1 MADAKVIVI
10 ERSDSEARALQTLLR
25 FLDLEPLHVH
35 DLAELRRLPQCESQ
49 ECTAVIVGRDTVAG
63 AGPELVTQ
71 LRAMPQPL
79 PVIYLSND
87 GLPKIAESSGDLAWF
102 HLDLPVKQRRLSAVL
117 HQAQNV
123 RNGHP
128 TQPGTHRFRP
138 SGTSRPMRDVHRLI
152 EQVAPFDTNVLIL
165 GESGTGKEMVARHIH
180 ELSGRS
186 GHPFVPVNCGAIPAD
201 LLESELFGHEK
212 GAFTGALSTRLGRF
226 EFAEGGTLFL
236 DEIGDMSLQ
245 MQVKLLR
252 VLQERTFERV
262 GSNRTIRCNV
272 RIIAATH
279 RDLEGAIAAGRFRED
294 LYYRLNVF
302 PVQMP
307 PLRERLEDLPVLI
320 EHLVQRQGQIA
331 GRHVRL
337 DKEAM
342 NCLAR
347 NPWPG
352 NVREL
357 ANLLERLAILYPEQ
371 TVTATDLPERYRG
384 KGTTAWFGGG
394 VRIVPP
400 ARATAK
406 AASASPALLEELLE
420 VGDTDLADL
429 EFVPAAGLAGTTDFA
444 GTAGLAGTADF
455 ADTADFEDMGAFAQ
469 SAGYPDAQVFAAA
482 AQLAAAAELTKRAEL
497 KAAPE
502 LAIRAQSGVAELGFE
517 LPRGG
522 LDLKDHLSAIE
533 IGLIRKALAEAG
545 GTVAEAARLLGMRRT
560 TLVEKLRKYRLSA

>member
-1 MADAKVIVI
+1 VTNARVIVI
-10 ERSDSEARALQTLLR
+10 EPSDSEGRALQTLLR

-35 DLAELRRLPQCESQ
+35 DLDELRQHSHGESQ
-49 ECTAVIVGRDTVAG
+49 DCLAIIVGKETVSRV
-63 AGPELVTQ
+63 GPDLVAQ
-71 LRAMPQPL
+71 LRTLPQPL

-87 GLPKIAESSGDLAWF
+87 GLPKIAETSGDLAWF

-123 RNGHP
+123 RSGHP
-128 TQPGTHRFRP
+128 TQPGLHRFRP

-165 GESGTGKEMVARHIH
+165 GESGTGKEMVARHVH
-180 ELSGRS
+180 ELSGRD

-212 GAFTGALSTRLGRF
+212 GAFTGALSTRMGRF

-252 VLQERTFERV
+252 VLQERSFERV
-262 GSNRTIRCNV
+262 GSNRTMRCNV

-279 RDLEGAIAAGRFRED
+279 RDLDAAIVAGRFRED

-302 PVQMP
+302 PIQMP

-331 GRHVRL
+331 GRHIRL
-337 DKEAM
+337 DKDAM

-347 NPWPG
+347 NRWPG

-357 ANLLERLAILYPEQ
+357 ANLLERLAILFPEQ
-371 TVTATDLPERYRG
+371 TVTAADLPERYRSTA
-384 KGTTAWFGGG
+384 TTAWFGSG

-400 ARATAK
+400 AQDAQKPARG
-406 AASASPALLEELLE
+406 SPALLEELLE
-420 VGDTDLADL
+420 FRDSELDETAQLTDAAELADSA
-429 EFVPAAGLAGTTDFA
+429 E
-444 GTAGLAGTADF
+444 F
-455 ADTADFEDMGAFAQ
+455 ADIAAFGE
-469 SAGYPDAQVFAAA
+469 AGIFAATK
-482 AQLAAAAELTKRAEL
+482 QLAATAHLEEQ
-497 KAAPE
+497 
-502 LAIRAQSGVAELGFE
+502 AQLE

-522 LDLKDHLSAIE
+522 MDLKDHLSAIE
-533 IGLIRKALAEAG
+533 IGLIRKALAEAD
-545 GTVAEAARLLGMRRT
+545 GTVAEAARLLRMRRT

>member
-1 MADAKVIVI
+1 VVDAKVIVI
-10 ERSDSEARALQTLLR
+10 ESVPAEARSLLTLLR

-35 DLAELRRLPQCESQ
+35 DVAALRQLAHGGSQ
-49 ECTAVIVGRDTVAG
+49 DCLAVIIGKDMLAAV
-63 AGPELVTQ
+63 GPELVAQ
-71 LRAMPQPL
+71 LRAMPHSL
-79 PVIYLSND
+79 PIIYVSND
-87 GLPKIAESSGDLAWF
+87 GLPKIAETSGDLAWF

-117 HQAQNV
+117 NQAQSV
-123 RNGHP
+123 RSGHP
-128 TQPGTHRFRP
+128 TQPGAHRFRP

-180 ELSGRS
+180 ELSGRA

-212 GAFTGALSTRLGRF
+212 GAFTGALSTRMGRF

-252 VLQERTFERV
+252 ILQERSFERV

-279 RDLEGAIAAGRFRED
+279 RDLDAAISAGRFRED

-320 EHLVQRQGQIA
+320 EHLVQRQGQIS
-331 GRHVRL
+331 GRHIRF

-342 NCLAR
+342 NCLTR

-357 ANLLERLAILYPEQ
+357 ANLLERLAILFPEQ
-371 TVTATDLPERYRG
+371 TIAAADLPERYRN
-384 KGTTAWFGGG
+384 KGTAGWFGSGM
-394 VRIVPP
+394 RIKPP
-400 ARATAK
+400 APALATR
-406 AASASPALLEELLE
+406 STSALLEELLE
-420 VGDTDLADL
+420 AGEPELSDTVDLADTM
-429 EFVPAAGLAGTTDFA
+429 GFA
-444 GTAGLAGTADF
+444 VESVHT
-455 ADTADFEDMGAFAQ
+455 E
-469 SAGYPDAQVFAAA
+469 
-482 AQLAAAAELTKRAEL
+482 
-497 KAAPE
+497 E
-502 LAIRAQSGVAELGFE
+502 LADSVGLVERVELAEFTDRADAANTV

-522 LDLKDHLSAIE
+522 IDLKDHLSTIE
-533 IGLIRKALAEAG
+533 IGLIRQALEEAD

>member
-1 MADAKVIVI
+1 VVDAKVIVI
-10 ERSDSEARALQTLLR
+10 ESADAEARTLLTLLR
-25 FLDLEPLHVH
+25 FLDLEPIHAH
-35 DLAELRRLPQCESQ
+35 DLAALRQSAHSGSQ
-49 ECTAVIVGRDTVAG
+49 DCLAVIIGKDTVA
-63 AGPELVTQ
+63 AIGPELVAQ

-87 GLPKIAESSGDLAWF
+87 GLPKIAETSGDLAWF
-102 HLDLPVKQRRLSAVL
+102 HLELPVKQRRLSAVL
-117 HQAQNV
+117 NQAQSV
-123 RNGHP
+123 RSGHP
-128 TQPGTHRFRP
+128 AQPGTHHFRP

-165 GESGTGKEMVARHIH
+165 GESGTGKEMVARHVH
-180 ELSGRS
+180 ELSGRA

-212 GAFTGALSTRLGRF
+212 GAFTGALSTRMGRF

-252 VLQERTFERV
+252 ILQERSFERV

-279 RDLEGAIAAGRFRED
+279 RDLEAAISAGRFRED

-302 PVQMP
+302 PIQMP

-320 EHLVQRQGQIA
+320 EHLVQRQGQIS
-331 GRHVRL
+331 GRHIRL

-357 ANLLERLAILYPEQ
+357 ANLMERLAILFPEQ
-371 TVTATDLPERYRG
+371 TITAIDLPERYRNTG
-384 KGTTAWFGGG
+384 STGWFASGM
-394 VRIVPP
+394 RITPP
-400 ARATAK
+400 APDVVPGAT
-406 AASASPALLEELLE
+406 SALLEELLE
-420 VGDTDLADL
+420 AGESELSDTDDLADTAQL
-429 EFVPAAGLAGTTDFA
+429 AAELVHTVGLADSGGPAERVD
-444 GTAGLAGTADF
+444 LADF
-455 ADTADFEDMGAFAQ
+455 ADRPE
-469 SAGYPDAQVFAAA
+469 AANIA
-482 AQLAAAAELTKRAEL
+482 
-497 KAAPE
+497 
-502 LAIRAQSGVAELGFE
+502 

-522 LDLKDHLSAIE
+522 IDLKDHLSAIE
-533 IGLIRKALAEAG
+533 IELIRKALQEAG
-545 GTVAEAARLLGMRRT
+545 GTVAEAARLLRMRRT

>member
-1 MADAKVIVI
+1 VADAKVIVI
-10 ERSDSEARALQTLLR
+10 EPSESEGLALQTLLR
-25 FLDLEPLHVH
+25 FLDLEPLHVR
-35 DLAELRRLPQCESQ
+35 DLDELRQCSHGESHDYL
-49 ECTAVIVGRDTVAG
+49 AVIVGKETVARVG
-63 AGPELVTQ
+63 RDLVAQ
-71 LRAMPQPL
+71 LRTMPQPL

-87 GLPKIAESSGDLAWF
+87 GLPKIAETSGDLAWF
-102 HLDLPVKQRRLSAVL
+102 HLELPVKQRRLSAVL
-117 HQAQNV
+117 HQAENV

-128 TQPGTHRFRP
+128 TQPGLHRFRP

-165 GESGTGKEMVARHIH
+165 GESGTGKEMVARHVH
-180 ELSGRS
+180 ELSGRA

-252 VLQERTFERV
+252 VLQERSFERV
-262 GSNRTIRCNV
+262 GSNRTLRCNV

-279 RDLEGAIAAGRFRED
+279 RDLDAAISAGRFRED

-302 PVQMP
+302 PIQMP

-337 DKEAM
+337 DKDAM

-347 NPWPG
+347 NRWPG

-357 ANLLERLAILYPEQ
+357 ANLLERLAILFPEQ
-371 TVTATDLPERYRG
+371 TISAADLPERYRSTA
-384 KGTTAWFGGG
+384 TTEWFGSG

-400 ARATAK
+400 AREAMK
-406 AASASPALLEELLE
+406 AANVSPALLEELLE
-420 VGDTDLADL
+420 VQDTEL
-429 EFVPAAGLAGTTDFA
+429 E
-444 GTAGLAGTADF
+444 
-455 ADTADFEDMGAFAQ
+455 E
-469 SAGYPDAQVFAAA
+469 A
-482 AQLAAAAELTKRAEL
+482 AQLAETTGLEDPAEFAAMAAFGDAGIFAATKQLAATAELAERAEL
-497 KAAPE
+497 AATGE
-502 LAIRAQSGVAELGFE
+502 LAGLE

-522 LDLKDHLSAIE
+522 MDLKDHLSAIE
-533 IGLIRKALAEAG
+533 IGLIRKALEEAD
-545 GTVAEAARLLGMRRT
+545 GTVAEAARLLRMRRT